1 MGEFDEETK
10 QKVLEKLAQKPWSTR
25 DLAKVLQMKKRE
37 VDKICKELIEE
48 GKATY
53 WSSGSTAYVTTKEKA
68 EEMEAKRKG

>member
-37 VDKICKELIEE
+37 VDKICKELIAE
-48 GKATY
+48 GKAAY

-68 EEMEAKRKG
+68 EEMEAKRRG